1 MSKLPNSIEH
11 GAPELEPHDVTL
23 LPADT
28 VRYWA
33 LLLEMNLPKN
43 ENTMRIIIR

>member
-28 VRYWA
+28 VRYWDFYQVGDE
-33 LLLEMNLPKN
+33 L
-43 ENTMRIIIR
+43 T